1 MAELKDKTD
10 FEKYRQ
16 QQTGGFQWND
26 LTSQPHLTQIIQQL
40 LQLMQQNNGQQDNR
54 GGMRPQQQR
63 RYQNNGQGRGNYQQN
78 PMGGQGMPQ
87 AMPQAPMMG
96 GQPGMPGRPQQPM
109 QPGAPAGGMPQP
121 GMAPMGN
128 MDDATK
134 FQQDAARLL
143 PAVQER
149 NQYLKEQVGHLIYDF
164 VQKIIGV
171 EKAPKITGMLIE
183 LPVPQIREYLA
194 SLDALK
200 VKVAEA
206 NNLLEGNQQ

>member
-1 MAELKDKTD
+1 
-10 FEKYRQ
+10 
-16 QQTGGFQWND
+16 
-26 LTSQPHLTQIIQQL
+26 
-40 LQLMQQNNGQQDNR
+40 
-54 GGMRPQQQR
+54 
-63 RYQNNGQGRGNYQQN
+63 
-78 PMGGQGMPQ
+78 MPQ

>member
-1 MAELKDKTD
+1 
-10 FEKYRQ
+10 
-16 QQTGGFQWND
+16 
-26 LTSQPHLTQIIQQL
+26 
-40 LQLMQQNNGQQDNR
+40 
-54 GGMRPQQQR
+54 
-63 RYQNNGQGRGNYQQN
+63 
-78 PMGGQGMPQ
+78 MGGQGMPQ

>member
-78 PMGGQGMPQ
+78 PMGGQMPQ

>member
-1 MAELKDKTD
+1 
-10 FEKYRQ
+10 
-16 QQTGGFQWND
+16 
-26 LTSQPHLTQIIQQL
+26 
-40 LQLMQQNNGQQDNR
+40 MQQNNGQQDNR

-63 RYQNNGQGRGNYQQN
+63 RYQNNNGGQRGNFQQN